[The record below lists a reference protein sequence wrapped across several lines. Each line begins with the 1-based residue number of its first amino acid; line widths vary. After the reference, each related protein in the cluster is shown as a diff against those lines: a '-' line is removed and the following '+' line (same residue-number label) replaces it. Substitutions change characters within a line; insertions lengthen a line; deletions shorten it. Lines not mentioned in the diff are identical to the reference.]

1 MVMKIQKMDVVV
13 PVLAGLSCLFFFMPN
28 PVTVWAVFIGWA
40 WYFNLG
46 AEPQAFVKAI
56 PPMILGYILSAIA
69 VVSVY
74 AGGDAWVTV
83 LAVVVAI
90 TVFVI
95 MVSLKIPAFA
105 ASLVSFNSYAIMF
118 GGYFGQA
125 GFGFP
130 FIAPSAGLS
139 IGNIVI
145 IALWMMMSNLIG
157 MGFGFLS
164 IALSKSGK

>member
-1 MVMKIQKMDVVV
+1 MKIQKMDLVV
-13 PVLAGLSCLFFFMPN
+13 PILAGLACLFFFMPN

-46 AEPQAFVKAI
+46 ASPQVFAKVI
-56 PPMILGYILSAIA
+56 PPMILGYFLAGIA
-69 VVSVY
+69 VVAVY
-74 AGGDAWVTV
+74 LGGEAWVTV
-83 LAVVVAI
+83 LAIVVAL

-95 MVSLKIPAFA
+95 MLSLKIPAFA

-139 IGNIVI
+139 IGNIAI

-157 MGFGFLS
+157 VGFGFLS